1 MMALP
6 GIASGGQSEVCIYP
20 KKITLNDLFLNY
32 ENLRSLAVVYKSDIL
47 STMDAQNAGKLN
59 RLMAELGDTRLVS
72 SSWLRA
78 RDYSNSLVARYVGSG
93 WLVSPARGVYM
104 RAGGRLQWDGVV
116 RSLQVGEGMP
126 LHVGGRFAL
135 ALRGHEHYLRLGDA
149 GTITLY
155 GPAPP
160 PGWVGKLSMEQRFEY
175 QGKGPFDLPA
185 VSFTAEVSETALSK
199 VGLALHSAAPGVDAL
214 VCSTP
219 ERAMLELCDG
229 VSDAAGVYE
238 ADALM
243 QAMTTLRPQRVAL
256 LLRHCGSI
264 KAKRLFLA
272 LADRHRHAWLPHVP
286 LDCVDLGRGKRA
298 LVPGGRLHP
307 TYQITLPG
315 DLDEHL
321 A

>member
-1 MMALP
+1 M
-6 GIASGGQSEVCIYP
+6 
-20 KKITLNDLFLNY
+20 
-32 ENLRSLAVVYKSDIL
+32 SD
-47 STMDAQNAGKLN
+47 QNAGKLN
-59 RLMAELGDTRLVS
+59 HLMAELGDTRLVS
-72 SSWLRA
+72 SRWLRA
-78 RDYSNSLVARYVGSG
+78 HGYSNSLVARYVGSG

-104 RAGGRLQWDGVV
+104 RKGGRLQWGGVV
-116 RSLQVGEGMP
+116 SSLQAGEGAS

-135 ALRGHEHYLRLGDA
+135 ALQGHEHYLRLGDA

-155 GPAPP
+155 GSERP
-160 PGWVGKLSMEQRFEY
+160 PGWVNKLSLQERFEF
-175 QGKGPFDLPA
+175 QGKGPFDLP
-185 VSFTAEVSETALSK
+185 VLRFMVDVSENTLSEQ
-199 VGLALHSAAPGVDAL
+199 GLTWHRLSSSANAL

-229 VSDAAGVYE
+229 VSDAALVYE

-243 QAMTTLRPQRVAL
+243 QAMTTLRPQRVGL
-256 LLRHCGSI
+256 LLRHCRSI

-272 LADRHRHAWLPHVP
+272 LAERHRHAWLSHVP
-286 LDCVDLGRGKRA
+286 LDGVDLGRGKRA

>member
-1 MMALP
+1 
-6 GIASGGQSEVCIYP
+6 
-20 KKITLNDLFLNY
+20 
-32 ENLRSLAVVYKSDIL
+32 
-47 STMDAQNAGKLN
+47 MDAQNSGKLN
-59 RLMAELGDTRLVS
+59 RLLAEMGDTRLVPS
-72 SSWLRA
+72 RWLRA
-78 RDYSNSLVARYVGSG
+78 HDYSNSLVARYVGSG

-135 ALRGHEHYLRLGDA
+135 ALQGHEHYLRLGDA

-155 GPAPP
+155 GPVPP

-238 ADALM
+238 TDALM

-272 LADRHRHAWLPHVP
+272 LADRHRHAWLAHVP
-286 LDCVDLGRGKRA
+286 LDGVDLGGGKRA

>member
-1 MMALP
+1 MTSSRL
-6 GIASGGQSEVCIYP
+6 SVGGQRKVCGHDQ
-20 KKITLNDLFLNY
+20 KITLGDL
-32 ENLRSLAVVYKSDIL
+32 LRLLSNWSILAKVYKSVIL
-47 STMDAQNAGKLN
+47 SIMDAQNSGKLN
-59 RLMAELGDTRLVS
+59 RLLAELGDTRLVS
-72 SSWLRA
+72 SRWLRA
-78 RDYSNSLVARYVGSG
+78 HGYSNSLVARYVGSG
-93 WLVSPARGVYM
+93 WLVSPVRGVYL
-104 RAGGRLQWDGVV
+104 RRGGRLQWEGVV
-116 RSLQVGEGMP
+116 RSLQVGEGIP

-135 ALRGHEHYLRLGDA
+135 GLQGHEHYLRLGDA

-155 GPAPP
+155 GPQQP
-160 PGWVGKLSMEQRFEY
+160 PGWVGKLSLAQRFEY

-185 VSFTAEVSETALSK
+185 VPVTAEVSEKVLSEA
-199 VGLALHSAAPGVDAL
+199 GLAWHSAAPGTDAL

-219 ERAMLELCDG
+219 ERAMLELCDS

-243 QAMTTLRPQRVAL
+243 QAMTTLRPHRVGL
-256 LLRHCGSI
+256 LLRHCRSI

-272 LADRHRHAWLPHVP
+272 LAEHHRHAWLLHVP
-286 LDCVDLGRGKRA
+286 LEGVDLGRGKRA

>member
-1 MMALP
+1 
-6 GIASGGQSEVCIYP
+6 
-20 KKITLNDLFLNY
+20 
-32 ENLRSLAVVYKSDIL
+32 
-47 STMDAQNAGKLN
+47 MDAQNLGKLN
-59 RLMAELGDTRLVS
+59 RLLAELGDTRLVS
-72 SSWLRA
+72 SRWLRA
-78 RDYSNSLVARYVGSG
+78 HGYSNSLVARYVGSG
-93 WLVSPARGVYM
+93 WLVSPARGVYQ
-104 RAGGRLQWDGVV
+104 RRGGRLQWEGVV
-116 RSLQVGEGMP
+116 RSLQVGEGMQ

-135 ALRGHEHYLRLGDA
+135 ALQGHEHYLRLGDA
-149 GTITLY
+149 GTVTLY
-155 GPAPP
+155 GPERP

-175 QGKGPFDLPA
+175 LGKGAFDLPA
-185 VSFTAEVSETALSK
+185 VPFTDEVPERVLSDL
-199 VGLALHSAAPGVDAL
+199 GLAWHTAGPGADAL
-214 VCSTP
+214 VCSVP

-256 LLRHCGSI
+256 MLRHCRSI
-264 KAKRLFLA
+264 KATRLFLA
-272 LADRHRHAWLPHVP
+272 LADRHRHAWLAHVP
-286 LDCVDLGRGKRA
+286 LEGVDLGRGKRA

>member
-1 MMALP
+1 M
-6 GIASGGQSEVCIYP
+6 S
-20 KKITLNDLFLNY
+20 DLFQFLS
-32 ENLRSLAVVYKSDIL
+32 NLPPLAKVCKSVIL
-47 STMDAQNAGKLN
+47 STMDAQNSGKLN
-59 RLMAELGDTRLVS
+59 RLLAELGDTRLVS
-72 SSWLRA
+72 SRWLRA
-78 RDYSNSLVARYVGSG
+78 HGYSNSLVARYVGSG

-104 RAGGRLQWDGVV
+104 RRGGRLQWDGVV
-116 RSLQVGEGMP
+116 RSLQVGEGIS

-135 ALRGHEHYLRLGDA
+135 ALQGHEHYLRLGEA

-155 GPAPP
+155 GPQQAPS
-160 PGWVGKLSMEQRFEY
+160 WLGKLSLEQRFEY
-175 QGKGPFDLPA
+175 QGKGPLDLPA
-185 VSFTAEVSETALSK
+185 VPVTAEVSEKALSEA
-199 VGLALHSAAPGVDAL
+199 GLAWHSAAPGTDAL

-219 ERAMLELCDG
+219 ERAMLELCDS

-243 QAMTTLRPQRVAL
+243 QATTTLRPQRVGL
-256 LLRHCGSI
+256 LLRHCRSI

-272 LADRHRHAWLPHVP
+272 LAERHRHAWLSHVP
-286 LDCVDLGRGKRA
+286 LEGVDLGRGKRA

>member
-1 MMALP
+1 M
-6 GIASGGQSEVCIYP
+6 
-20 KKITLNDLFLNY
+20 
-32 ENLRSLAVVYKSDIL
+32 SD
-47 STMDAQNAGKLN
+47 QNPGKLN
-59 RLMAELGDTRLVS
+59 RLLAELGDTRLVS
-72 SSWLRA
+72 SRWLRA
-78 RDYSNSLVARYVGSG
+78 HGYSNSLVARYVDSG
-93 WLVSPARGVYM
+93 WLVSPARGVYV
-104 RAGGRLQWDGVV
+104 RKGGRLQWEGVV
-116 RSLQVGEGMP
+116 RSLQAGEKLA

-135 ALRGHEHYLRLGDA
+135 ALQGHEHYLRLGEA

-155 GPAPP
+155 GPVRP
-160 PGWVGKLSMEQRFEY
+160 PGWVGKLSMAQRFQY
-175 QGKGPFDLPA
+175 LGRGPFDLPA
-185 VSFTAEVSETALSK
+185 VSFTDEVSEKTLSEQ
-199 VGLALHSAAPGVDAL
+199 GLAWHRAGSGTDAL

-243 QAMTTLRPQRVAL
+243 QAMTTLRPQRVGL
-256 LLRHCGSI
+256 LLSHCRSI

-272 LADRHRHAWLPHVP
+272 LADRHRHAWLSHVP
-286 LDCVDLGRGKRA
+286 LDGVDLGRGKRA